1 MPFSRTWKLF
11 LNYGVTHYISTPNK
25 MIKIK
30 LLLIII
36 FFTPTILTAQEI
48 DSLKFLNDLINKE
61 YDERDK
67 YYPLEFSFE
76 TDSDC
81 LDKGIQLLSCKITDC
96 DSITDKK
103 ILPTKFHYPDIKSR
117 IIDIRSDR
125 NQLKISL
132 IGKSQCCA
140 IFKVWLEY
148 VNDSTI
154 NLKYRDIADEMCYC
168 GNCPYVFDLEIKIG
182 DKPISKIL
190 LNDKPIEK
198 DWEMYDDAIY
208 IIEENK
214 VLGERVV
221 KTYIDNGSHA
231 MDIRDLRL
239 IETTNTKTNEVKIEI
254 YDAGFLIKN

>member
-1 MPFSRTWKLF
+1 L
-11 LNYGVTHYISTPNK
+11 HEYIDN
-25 MIKIK
+25 
-30 LLLIII
+30 
-36 FFTPTILTAQEI
+36 
-48 DSLKFLNDLINKE
+48 E
-61 YDERDK
+61 YDERGK
-67 YYPLEFSFE
+67 YDPPVFSFT
-76 TDSDC
+76 TDTNC
-81 LDKGIQLLSCKITDC
+81 KEKGVELLSCKITDC

-140 IFKVWLEY
+140 IFKVWLED

-168 GNCPYVFDLEIKIG
+168 GNCPYVFDLEIEIG

-208 IIEENK
+208 VIEENK
-214 VLGERVV
+214 EKGIRVL
-221 KTYIDNGSHA
+221 KTYIGDDNVL
-231 MDIRDLRL
+231 DPYDLRL
-239 IETTNTKTNEVKIEI
+239 IETTNTKTNVVKVDI
-254 YDAGFLIKN
+254 YDNGTIITD

>member
-1 MPFSRTWKLF
+1 MSFSRTWKLF

-61 YDERDK
+61 FDERDK
-67 YYPLEFSFE
+67 YYPPEFSFV

-81 LDKGIQLLSCKITDC
+81 LYKGIQLLSCKITDC

-117 IIDIRSDR
+117 IIDIRSDS

-140 IFKVWLEY
+140 VFSVSLHYI
-148 VNDSTI
+148 NDNTI
-154 NLKYRDIADEMCYC
+154 NLKYKDIADEMCYC
-168 GNCPYVFDLEIKIG
+168 GDCPYIFDLEIETEN
-182 DKPISKIL
+182 KPITNIQ
-190 LNDKPIEK
+190 LNNIPIQK
-198 DWEMYDDAIY
+198 DWEIYDDAIY
-208 IIEENK
+208 VIEENK
-214 VLGERVV
+214 ELGERVV
-221 KTYIDNGSHA
+221 KTYIDNGSHTLE
-231 MDIRDLRL
+231 IKDLRL
-239 IETTNTKTNEVKIEI
+239 IETKNTITNEAKVEI
-254 YDAGFLIKN
+254 YESGILITE